1 MKPRRSYF
9 YLIAAL
15 VVVFCGSYL
24 IYRVAVP
31 HETTTA
37 TTTKDSSVLATATA
51 KTKKASKTTLR
62 TPIDWQKSSETKPYP
77 DLANVKD
84 FWIKVELKK
93 NRTYLMSGNKVI
105 YTMYSSGGAY
115 HREEETG
122 KTVSYTPTGTFYIE
136 AERGTS
142 FFNNSLD
149 EGANN
154 WISWK
159 DHGVYLFHSV
169 PTDASGNYNLAE
181 AKKLGKT
188 PASHGCIRLSVPDS
202 KWMSENLPTGTKVV
216 IKD

>member
-1 MKPRRSYF
+1 MKQRCSYF

-15 VVVFCGSYL
+15 IIIICGGYL
-24 IYRVAVP
+24 IYRVALP
-31 HETTTA
+31 PETTTA
-37 TTTKDSSVLATATA
+37 TTTKDSNVLVTTTKQK
-51 KTKKASKTTLR
+51 KTQNSTLR

-77 DLANVKD
+77 DFNQVKD
-84 FWIKVELKK
+84 FWVKVELKK

-115 HREEETG
+115 HRDKETG

-136 AERGTS
+136 AERGDS
-142 FFNNSLD
+142 FFNNSLN

-159 DHGVYLFHSV
+159 DHGIYLFHSV
-169 PTDASGNYNLAE
+169 PTDASGNYNLTE